1 MRVKVAIFSDTFY
14 PQING
19 VANTLK
25 RLTDHLEKRDIEYM
39 LFIPGPAEG
48 MSYPNAAEFLSIPFF
63 FYPECRT
70 AVANPRKITE
80 RLQKFSPDIV
90 HIATPL
96 TMGLYGIH
104 AAKKLGIPITGSY
117 HTHFDQYLKLYK
129 CQWLSPLFWK
139 YMKWFHRSFQR
150 IFVPSKD
157 TKTILEAQ
165 GLQSVSLWTRGVD
178 SRLFHPDRDKEAVR
192 KEFGIREPHILLYAG
207 RLAPEKDLGTLLKT
221 MGSLPEEIRERVHWL
236 IVGDG
241 PEFQPFAKESAGRG
255 NVTMTG
261 YVTGEELAG
270 LYAAADLL
278 VFPSP
283 TETFGNVVLEALS
296 SGTPAI
302 VADKGGPAEIISE
315 GRTGR
320 ICPAGSSGEFASAI
334 QELLGDPVKLASM
347 SREARSYA
355 ERQSWDKIMDQ
366 LLAEYKEIA
375 FEGEY
380 RFRNLG

>member
-1 MRVKVAIFSDTFY
+1 
-14 PQING
+14 
-19 VANTLK
+19 
-25 RLTDHLEKRDIEYM
+25 
-39 LFIPGPAEG
+39 
-48 MSYPNAAEFLSIPFF
+48 
-63 FYPECRT
+63 
-70 AVANPRKITE
+70 
-80 RLQKFSPDIV
+80 
-90 HIATPL
+90 
-96 TMGLYGIH
+96 
-104 AAKKLGIPITGSY
+104 
-117 HTHFDQYLKLYK
+117 
-129 CQWLSPLFWK
+129 
-139 YMKWFHRSFQR
+139 
-150 IFVPSKD
+150 
-157 TKTILEAQ
+157 
-165 GLQSVSLWTRGVD
+165 
-178 SRLFHPDRDKEAVR
+178 
-192 KEFGIREPHILLYAG
+192 
-207 RLAPEKDLGTLLKT
+207 

>member
-25 RLTDHLEKRDIEYM
+25 RLTDHLEKRNIEYM
-39 LFIPGPAEG
+39 LFIPGTAEG
-48 MSYPNAAEFLSIPFF
+48 ISYPNAAEFLSIPFL

-80 RLQKFSPDIV
+80 KMQKFSPDIV

-104 AAKKLGIPITGSY
+104 AANKLGIPVTGSY

-139 YMKWFHRSFQR
+139 YMKWFHRSFRR

-157 TKTILEAQ
+157 TKRILEAQ
-165 GLQSVSLWTRGVD
+165 GMHPVSLWTRGVD
-178 SRLFHPDRDKEAVR
+178 SRLFHPDRDREAARR
-192 KEFGIREPHILLYAG
+192 KFGIKEPHILLYAG

-221 MGSLPEEIRERVHWL
+221 MGCIPEGIRERVHWL

-241 PEFQPFAKESAGRG
+241 PEFHPFAKETAGRG
-255 NVTMTG
+255 DVTMTG

-278 VFPSP
+278 VFPSS

-296 SGTPAI
+296 SGTPAV
-302 VADKGGPAEIISE
+302 VADKGGPAEIISD

-320 ICPAGSSGEFASAI
+320 ICPAGRSESFADAI
-334 QELLGDPVKLASM
+334 QELLENPAMLASM
-347 SREARSYA
+347 SREARKFA
-355 ERQSWDKIMDQ
+355 ERQSWEAIMDQ

-375 FEGEY
+375 FEDEY

>member
-1 MRVKVAIFSDTFY
+1 M
-14 PQING
+14 
-19 VANTLK
+19 
-25 RLTDHLEKRDIEYM
+25 
-39 LFIPGPAEG
+39 
-48 MSYPNAAEFLSIPFF
+48 
-63 FYPECRT
+63 
-70 AVANPRKITE
+70 
-80 RLQKFSPDIV
+80 
-90 HIATPL
+90 
-96 TMGLYGIH
+96 
-104 AAKKLGIPITGSY
+104 
-117 HTHFDQYLKLYK
+117 
-129 CQWLSPLFWK
+129 
-139 YMKWFHRSFQR
+139 
-150 IFVPSKD
+150 
-157 TKTILEAQ
+157 
-165 GLQSVSLWTRGVD
+165 
-178 SRLFHPDRDKEAVR
+178 
-192 KEFGIREPHILLYAG
+192 LLYAG
-207 RLAPEKDLGTLLKT
+207 RLALEKDLGTLLKT